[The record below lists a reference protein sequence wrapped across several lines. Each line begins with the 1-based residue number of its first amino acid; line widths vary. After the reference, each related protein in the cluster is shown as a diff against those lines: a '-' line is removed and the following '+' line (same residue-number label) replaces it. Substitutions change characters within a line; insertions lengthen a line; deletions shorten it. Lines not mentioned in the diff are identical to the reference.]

1 MDNGSASKC
10 LLSMDTRTKH
20 LPFEWILPCG
30 WQTGW
35 QKMSTWSIWLHL
47 GPSESICVGK
57 NNSNLN
63 WASGAK
69 DKVIITCHIICSF
82 VHSPLF
88 IPSHLS
94 SMRTVII
101 IGAPDGP
108 RVFCRGL
115 SRLGQQDQINLTG
128 VDSNYTY
135 MGIGKTYGP
144 KLILSTPGKTS
155 SSRNHSLDFLLTTV
169 LISGHQSNEW
179 CLVSADSNYTWEDIQ
194 LLSFKSELTFSQA
207 PQCQCLVLQG

>member
-1 MDNGSASKC
+1 MDPCPSVQDGPHDVAHIPRVKMFLHCWVHIAGLMTYHMTWQMLPAGS
-10 LLSMDTRTKH
+10 L
-20 LPFEWILPCG
+20 
-30 WQTGW
+30 
-35 QKMSTWSIWLHL
+35 
-47 GPSESICVGK
+47 CVGK
-57 NNSNLN
+57 NSNLSS
-63 WASGAK
+63 ASAGAR
-69 DKVIITCHIICSF
+69 DKVIIITCHIICSF

-144 KLILSTPGKTS
+144 KLILSTPGKT
-155 SSRNHSLDFLLTTV
+155 
-169 LISGHQSNEW
+169 
-179 CLVSADSNYTWEDIQ
+179 
-194 LLSFKSELTFSQA
+194 
-207 PQCQCLVLQG
+207 

>member
-1 MDNGSASKC
+1 MD
-10 LLSMDTRTKH
+10 
-20 LPFEWILPCG
+20 PCPSVQDG
-30 WQTGW
+30 PHSTHQDVSGYLQCWVHIAGLMTYHMTNVACWVNTGQT
-35 QKMSTWSIWLHL
+35 
-47 GPSESICVGK
+47 VGK
-57 NNSNLN
+57 NSNLSSVS
-63 WASGAK
+63 AGAR
-69 DKVIITCHIICSF
+69 DKVIIITCHIICSF

-144 KLILSTPGKTS
+144 KLILSTPGKT
-155 SSRNHSLDFLLTTV
+155 
-169 LISGHQSNEW
+169 
-179 CLVSADSNYTWEDIQ
+179 
-194 LLSFKSELTFSQA
+194 
-207 PQCQCLVLQG
+207 